1 MSEIIEIEGLER
13 EREES
18 LICSEC
24 FPSCSDSKYK
34 VMTSRLPL
42 VPSLR
47 RGFGITL
54 VQFVFMNFKIR
65 NT

>member
-24 FPSCSDSKYK
+24 FPSCSTSKYK

-42 VPSLR
+42 VPSMR
-47 RGFGITL
+47 RGFGIT
-54 VQFVFMNFKIR
+54 
-65 NT
+65 